1 MKELTEITDIS
12 HALNAI
18 EIAIGFLSS
27 TITPADEEQPY
38 ENYLRDNLKMDIV
51 KCIPS
56 RKVVQENQIYIL
68 SCMVKNDTNVEC
80 PDTSNGIGFNNVK
93 ITYVIVCVITSIKN
107 EEITITDFLKV
118 KQLK

>member
-1 MKELTEITDIS
+1 MCSIFQVNIPSNERQKIMKELTEISYIS

-56 RKVVQENQIYIL
+56 RKVV
-68 SCMVKNDTNVEC
+68 
-80 PDTSNGIGFNNVK
+80 
-93 ITYVIVCVITSIKN
+93 
-107 EEITITDFLKV
+107 
-118 KQLK
+118 